1 MKESGGCE
9 GQGRRVQPAAEGRP
23 MLTSAQPLPF
33 DVVAGDDVVVE
44 TRIMPLE
51 LDPESSSSG
60 TSWKL
65 AQSKAIDAMRPRC
78 DCQDAT
84 GAAEGDERTA
94 AWR

>member
-1 MKESGGCE
+1 
-9 GQGRRVQPAAEGRP
+9 

-60 TSWKL
+60 TSLAYASYPTKL
-65 AQSKAIDAMRPRC
+65 SAALRIMMMAM
-78 DCQDAT
+78 DLQIKKGVAVV
-84 GAAEGDERTA
+84 EE
-94 AWR
+94 